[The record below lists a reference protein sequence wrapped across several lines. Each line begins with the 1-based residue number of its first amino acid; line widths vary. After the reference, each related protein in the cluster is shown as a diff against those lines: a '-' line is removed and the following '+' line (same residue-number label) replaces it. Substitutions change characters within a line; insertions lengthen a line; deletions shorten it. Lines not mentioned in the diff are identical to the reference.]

1 MGMGGERRTWVRSHA
16 AGPRITSNSDALQA
30 ENYLLRQEVL
40 RLRQQLDRRESRPP
54 AAEAWS
60 RRSPVTS
67 GAAPAQA
74 ATPNYAT
81 PNYAAANS
89 AAAKSAAVITA
100 DQVRRW
106 GEAMTRHR
114 RWHQLRVGAIAWH
127 SPQGRASAPGRG
139 LKGLIDQLL
148 GAPSDTAA
156 AFEQQLERRWPG
168 LGEYLRGALQG
179 PASKARLAVRAA
191 FAMLGPTAAIRLDVE
206 PLAVVELM
214 IEAINAL
221 EVEADAAQ
229 TQRSWTQQPPRQ
241 QRPQAR
247 AQATPQDRDSDQ
259 EPWGPGRRR
268 APSNNASQGAS
279 QGAASGPAAGAGRS
293 GAGRSGGSRRTTG
306 AGQERPGTRP
316 SGADP
321 TGAGPTGASAAGQP
335 GAGSAQAETGQGRST
350 SGSRR
355 STDTPPPSGGGSGSS
370 SSGGSGGDRRQLAAL
385 ETLGLAWGASRA
397 SIKAAHR
404 RLVKQHHP
412 DMGGDA
418 ESFRLVNDAYQLLI
432 A

>member
-1 MGMGGERRTWVRSHA
+1 LPQQFCPSGAIEIVMAMGMGGERRSWVRSQA

-40 RLRQQLDRRESRPP
+40 RLRQQLDRRETRPP

-67 GAAPAQA
+67 GAAPAPTQA
-74 ATPNYAT
+74 AS
-81 PNYAAANS
+81 ANS
-89 AAAKSAAVITA
+89 APAITA

-148 GAPSDTAA
+148 GAPADTAA

-168 LGEYLRGALQG
+168 LGEVLRGALQG
-179 PASKARLAVRAA
+179 PSSKARLAVRAA
-191 FAMLGPTAAIRLDVE
+191 FAMLGPAAAIRLDVE
-206 PLAVVELM
+206 PLAVVELL

-241 QRPQAR
+241 QS
-247 AQATPQDRDSDQ
+247 PQDRGEETAQDRERAQD
-259 EPWGPGRRR
+259 PWGPGRRR
-268 APSNNASQGAS
+268 APSNNASPGAS
-279 QGAASGPAAGAGRS
+279 RGAASGPAAGAARS
-293 GAGRSGGSRRTTG
+293 GASRSGGNRRTTG
-306 AGQERPGTRP
+306 AGQERPGTRS
-316 SGADP
+316 SGAGP
-321 TGAGPTGASAAGQP
+321 TGAGPTGASAAGQH
-335 GAGSAQAETGQGRST
+335 S
-350 SGSRR
+350 SGS
-355 STDTPPPSGGGSGSS
+355 
-370 SSGGSGGDRRQLAAL
+370 GSGGDRRQLAAL

>member
-1 MGMGGERRTWVRSHA
+1 MAMGRGGERRTWVRSHA
-16 AGPRITSNSDALQA
+16 AGPRVTSNSDALQA

-60 RRSPVTS
+60 RRSPVTR
-67 GAAPAQA
+67 GAAPDPASTTA
-74 ATPNYAT
+74 P
-81 PNYAAANS
+81 AANS
-89 AAAKSAAVITA
+89 DQAITA
-100 DQVRRW
+100 EQVRRW

-114 RWHQLRVGAIAWH
+114 RWHQLRVGTSAWQ
-127 SPQGRASAPGRG
+127 SPQGRSSSPGRG

-148 GAPSDTAA
+148 GAAA
-156 AFEQQLERRWPG
+156 DSAVAFEQQLERRWPG
-168 LGEYLRGALQG
+168 LGQRLRGSLQG
-179 PASKARLAVRAA
+179 TASKARMAVRAA
-191 FAMLGPTAAIRLDVE
+191 FAMLGPAAAARLDLE
-206 PLAVVELM
+206 PLAVVELL
-214 IEAINAL
+214 IDAINAL

-241 QRPQAR
+241 QSHPQRGHGRPQGPDR
-247 AQATPQDRDSDQ
+247 TQD
-259 EPWGPGRRR
+259 PWGPGPSSRAASGGASRR
-268 APSNNASQGAS
+268 APSGA
-279 QGAASGPAAGAGRS
+279 AAGAGRS
-293 GAGRSGGSRRTTG
+293 GANRRTTG
-306 AGQERPGTRP
+306 SGQERPETWASRSDTDGT
-316 SGADP
+316 
-321 TGAGPTGASAAGQP
+321 SAAGQT
-335 GAGSAQAETGQGRST
+335 GAGSTRDDTGRAKSPG
-350 SGSRR
+350 GSRH
-355 STDTPPPSGGGSGSS
+355 STDTPSPGGG
-370 SSGGSGGDRRQLAAL
+370 GGDRRQLAAL

>member
-1 MGMGGERRTWVRSHA
+1 MATGMGGERRTWVRSHA

-67 GAAPAQA
+67 GAAPAPAPAQPPA
-74 ATPNYAT
+74 PA
-81 PNYAAANS
+81 S
-89 AAAKSAAVITA
+89 AAAPAAAPAITP

-114 RWHQLRVGAIAWH
+114 RWHQLRVGAIAWQ
-127 SPQGRASAPGRG
+127 SPHGRSSSPGRG

-148 GAPSDTAA
+148 GGPADTAA
-156 AFEQQLERRWPG
+156 AFEHQLEHRWPG
-168 LGEYLRGALQG
+168 LAEDLRGALQG
-179 PASKARLAVRAA
+179 PSSKARLAVRAA
-191 FAMLGPTAAIRLDVE
+191 FAMLGPAAAARLDLE
-206 PLAVVELM
+206 PLAVVERLM
-214 IEAINAL
+214 AATSAL

-229 TQRSWTQQPPRQ
+229 TQRSWTQPPPRQ
-241 QRPQAR
+241 QGPQDRSQDR
-247 AQATPQDRDSDQ
+247 AQA
-259 EPWGPGRRR
+259 PWSQAHNRRT
-268 APSNNASQGAS
+268 ASGGASRGAS
-279 QGAASGPAAGAGRS
+279 QGSRPGPTAAVGADRS
-293 GAGRSGGSRRTTG
+293 DGSRRRTTG
-306 AGQERPGTRP
+306 AGQERPGTET
-316 SGADP
+316 S
-321 TGAGPTGASAAGQP
+321 
-335 GAGSAQAETGQGRST
+335 GAGSTQADPGQAKST
-350 SGSRR
+350 AGSRR
-355 STDTPPPSGGGSGSS
+355 TANTPPPSDSA
-370 SSGGSGGDRRQLAAL
+370 GDRRLLAAL
-385 ETLGLAWGASRA
+385 GTLGLAWGASRA
-397 SIKAAHR
+397 AIKAAHR

>member
-1 MGMGGERRTWVRSHA
+1 MAMGMGGERRSWVRSQA

-40 RLRQQLDRRESRPP
+40 RLRQQLDRRETRPP

-67 GAAPAQA
+67 GAAPAPA
-74 ATPNYAT
+74 
-81 PNYAAANS
+81 AAANS
-89 AAAKSAAVITA
+89 APAITA

-148 GAPSDTAA
+148 GAPADTAA

-168 LGEYLRGALQG
+168 LGEDLRGALQG
-179 PASKARLAVRAA
+179 PSSKARLAVRAA
-191 FAMLGPTAAIRLDVE
+191 FAMLGPAAAIRLDVE
-206 PLAVVELM
+206 PLAVVELL

-241 QRPQAR
+241 QS
-247 AQATPQDRDSDQ
+247 PQDRGEETAQDRDRTQ
-259 EPWGPGRRR
+259 DPWGPGRRR
-268 APSNNASQGAS
+268 APSNNASPGAS
-279 QGAASGPAAGAGRS
+279 RGAASGPAAGAGAARS
-293 GAGRSGGSRRTTG
+293 GASRSGGNRRTTG
-306 AGQERPGTRP
+306 AGQERPGTRSSGAGP
-316 SGADP
+316 TGADPTGADP
-321 TGAGPTGASAAGQP
+321 TGAGHTGASAAGK
-335 GAGSAQAETGQGRST
+335 
-350 SGSRR
+350 
-355 STDTPPPSGGGSGSS
+355 PPSG
-370 SSGGSGGDRRQLAAL
+370 GGSGGDRRQLAAL

>member
-1 MGMGGERRTWVRSHA
+1 MAMGMGGERRTWVRSHA

-74 ATPNYAT
+74 ATPNYAP
-81 PNYAAANS
+81 PNSAAANS
-89 AAAKSAAVITA
+89 AAAITA

-139 LKGLIDQLL
+139 LKGLIDPLL

-191 FAMLGPTAAIRLDVE
+191 FAMLGPTAASRLDVE
-206 PLAVVELM
+206 PLAVVELL
-214 IEAINAL
+214 IEAIGVL

-247 AQATPQDRDSDQ
+247 AQATAEDRDRAQD
-259 EPWGPGRRR
+259 PWGPGRRR
-268 APSNNASQGAS
+268 APSNSASQGAS
-279 QGAASGPAAGAGRS
+279 PGASRAAAPGPAAGTA
-293 GAGRSGGSRRTTG
+293 RSGGNRRTTG
-306 AGQERPGTRP
+306 AGKERPGTEAAGSDP
-316 SGADP
+316 KGADP
-321 TGAGPTGASAAGQP
+321 RGAGPTGASAAD
-335 GAGSAQAETGQGRST
+335 QAP
-350 SGSRR
+350 SGS
-355 STDTPPPSGGGSGSS
+355 GGS
-370 SSGGSGGDRRQLAAL
+370 SGTGSGGDRRQLAAL

>member
-1 MGMGGERRTWVRSHA
+1 MAMGMGGERRTWVRSHA

-67 GAAPAQA
+67 GAAPAAAQPPAPAQA
-74 ATPNYAT
+74 AAPA
-81 PNYAAANS
+81 PAAAPE
-89 AAAKSAAVITA
+89 ITA

-127 SPQGRASAPGRG
+127 SPHGRSSSPGRG

-148 GAPSDTAA
+148 GGPADSAT
-156 AFEQQLERRWPG
+156 AFEHQLERRWPG
-168 LGEYLRGALQG
+168 LAADLRGALQG
-179 PASKARLAVRAA
+179 PSSKARLAVRAA
-191 FAMLGPTAAIRLDVE
+191 FAMLGPATATRLDLE
-206 PLAVVELM
+206 PLAVVELLM
-214 IEAINAL
+214 TAIQAL

-241 QRPQAR
+241 QGPQERTQGR
-247 AQATPQDRDSDQ
+247 AQDPWSQDRN
-259 EPWGPGRRR
+259 RRT
-268 APSNNASQGAS
+268 PSSGASRGESQGS
-279 QGAASGPAAGAGRS
+279 RPGPTGAAGADRS
-293 GAGRSGGSRRTTG
+293 DGNRRRTTG
-306 AGQERPGTRP
+306 AGQERPGTET

-321 TGAGPTGASAAGQP
+321 NGARAAGQP
-335 GAGSAQAETGQGRST
+335 GAGSTQADPGQAKST
-350 SGSRR
+350 AGSRR
-355 STDTPPPSGGGSGSS
+355 STNTPPPSGSAA
-370 SSGGSGGDRRQLAAL
+370 DRRQLAAL

>member
-1 MGMGGERRTWVRSHA
+1 MAMGMGGERRTWVRSHA

-81 PNYAAANS
+81 ANYAPPNSAAANS
-89 AAAKSAAVITA
+89 AAAITA

-179 PASKARLAVRAA
+179 PASKPRLAVRAA
-191 FAMLGPTAAIRLDVE
+191 FAMLGPTAASRLDVE
-206 PLAVVELM
+206 PLAVVELL
-214 IEAINAL
+214 IEAIGVL

-247 AQATPQDRDSDQ
+247 AQATAEDRDRAQD
-259 EPWGPGRRR
+259 PWGPGRRR
-268 APSNNASQGAS
+268 APSNSASQGAS
-279 QGAASGPAAGAGRS
+279 PGASRAAAPGPAAGTA
-293 GAGRSGGSRRTTG
+293 RSGGNRRTTG
-306 AGQERPGTRP
+306 AGKERPGTEAAGSDP
-316 SGADP
+316 KGADP
-321 TGAGPTGASAAGQP
+321 RGAGPTGASAADQP
-335 GAGSAQAETGQGRST
+335 P
-350 SGSRR
+350 SG
-355 STDTPPPSGGGSGSS
+355 SGGGSSGGSG
-370 SSGGSGGDRRQLAAL
+370 GGSGGDRRQLAAL

>member
-1 MGMGGERRTWVRSHA
+1 MAMGMGGERRTWVRSHA

-74 ATPNYAT
+74 ATANYAT
-81 PNYAAANS
+81 PNYAPPNSAAANS
-89 AAAKSAAVITA
+89 AAVITT

-191 FAMLGPTAAIRLDVE
+191 FAMLGPTAASRLDVE
-206 PLAVVELM
+206 PLAVVELL
-214 IEAINAL
+214 IEAIGVL

-241 QRPQAR
+241 QRSQAR
-247 AQATPQDRDSDQ
+247 AQATPQDRDRAQD
-259 EPWGPGRRR
+259 PWGPGRRR
-268 APSNNASQGAS
+268 APSNSASQGANP
-279 QGAASGPAAGAGRS
+279 GANPRASRAAAPGPAAGTA
-293 GAGRSGGSRRTTG
+293 RSGGNRRTTG
-306 AGQERPGTRP
+306 AGKERPGTEAAG
-316 SGADP
+316 SDP
-321 TGAGPTGASAAGQP
+321 KGSDPKGSDPRGAGPNGASAADQ
-335 GAGSAQAETGQGRST
+335 
-350 SGSRR
+350 
-355 STDTPPPSGGGSGSS
+355 PPSGSGGSGGSG
-370 SSGGSGGDRRQLAAL
+370 GGSGGDRRQLAAL

>member
-74 ATPNYAT
+74 ATANYAT
-81 PNYAAANS
+81 ANYAPPNSAAANS
-89 AAAKSAAVITA
+89 AAAVTA

-191 FAMLGPTAAIRLDVE
+191 FAMLGPTAASRLDVE
-206 PLAVVELM
+206 PLAVVELL
-214 IEAINAL
+214 IEAIGVL

-247 AQATPQDRDSDQ
+247 AQATAEDRDRAQD
-259 EPWGPGRRR
+259 PWGPGRRR
-268 APSNNASQGAS
+268 APSNSASQGAS
-279 QGAASGPAAGAGRS
+279 PGASRAAAPGPAAGTA
-293 GAGRSGGSRRTTG
+293 RSGGNRRTTG
-306 AGQERPGTRP
+306 AGKERPGTEAA
-316 SGADP
+316 GADP
-321 TGAGPTGASAAGQP
+321 KGADPRGAGPTGASAADQ
-335 GAGSAQAETGQGRST
+335 
-350 SGSRR
+350 
-355 STDTPPPSGGGSGSS
+355 PPSGSGGSSSGGSG
-370 SSGGSGGDRRQLAAL
+370 GGSGGDRRQLAAL

>member
-191 FAMLGPTAAIRLDVE
+191 FAMLGPTAASRLDVE
-206 PLAVVELM
+206 PLAVVELL
-214 IEAINAL
+214 IEAIGVL

-241 QRPQAR
+241 QRSQAR
-247 AQATPQDRDSDQ
+247 AQATPQDRDRAQD
-259 EPWGPGRRR
+259 PWGPGRRR
-268 APSNNASQGAS
+268 APSNSASQGAS
-279 QGAASGPAAGAGRS
+279 PGANPRASRAAAPGPAAGTA
-293 GAGRSGGSRRTTG
+293 RSGGNRRTTG
-306 AGQERPGTRP
+306 AGKERPGTETAGSDPKGADPR
-316 SGADP
+316 GADP
-321 TGAGPTGASAAGQP
+321 TGASAADQP
-335 GAGSAQAETGQGRST
+335 P
-350 SGSRR
+350 SGSGG
-355 STDTPPPSGGGSGSS
+355 SGGGGSGSGGGGGGG
-370 SSGGSGGDRRQLAAL
+370 SGGGGGGDRRQLAAL

>member
-1 MGMGGERRTWVRSHA
+1 MAMGMGGERRSWVRSQA

-40 RLRQQLDRRESRPP
+40 RLRQQLDRRETRPP

-67 GAAPAQA
+67 GAAPAPTQA
-74 ATPNYAT
+74 AS
-81 PNYAAANS
+81 ANS
-89 AAAKSAAVITA
+89 APAITA

-148 GAPSDTAA
+148 GAPADTAA

-168 LGEYLRGALQG
+168 LGEVLRGALQG
-179 PASKARLAVRAA
+179 PSSKARLAVRAA
-191 FAMLGPTAAIRLDVE
+191 FAMLGPAAAIRLDVE
-206 PLAVVELM
+206 PLAVVELL

-241 QRPQAR
+241 QS
-247 AQATPQDRDSDQ
+247 PQDRGEETAQDRERAQD
-259 EPWGPGRRR
+259 PWGPGRRR
-268 APSNNASQGAS
+268 APSNNASPGAS
-279 QGAASGPAAGAGRS
+279 RGAASGPAAGAARS
-293 GAGRSGGSRRTTG
+293 GASRSGGNRRTTG
-306 AGQERPGTRP
+306 AGQERPGTRS
-316 SGADP
+316 SGAGP
-321 TGAGPTGASAAGQP
+321 TGAGPTGASAAGQH
-335 GAGSAQAETGQGRST
+335 S
-350 SGSRR
+350 SGS
-355 STDTPPPSGGGSGSS
+355 
-370 SSGGSGGDRRQLAAL
+370 GSGGDRRQLAAL

>member
-1 MGMGGERRTWVRSHA
+1 MGMGGERRSWVRSQA

-40 RLRQQLDRRESRPP
+40 RLRQQLDRRETRPP

-67 GAAPAQA
+67 GAAPAPTPTQA
-74 ATPNYAT
+74 AS
-81 PNYAAANS
+81 ANS
-89 AAAKSAAVITA
+89 APAITA

-148 GAPSDTAA
+148 GAPADTAA

-168 LGEYLRGALQG
+168 LGEVLRGALQG
-179 PASKARLAVRAA
+179 PSSKARLAVRAA
-191 FAMLGPTAAIRLDVE
+191 FAMLGPAAAIRLDVE
-206 PLAVVELM
+206 PLAVVELL

-241 QRPQAR
+241 QS
-247 AQATPQDRDSDQ
+247 PQDRGEETAQDRDRTQ
-259 EPWGPGRRR
+259 DPWGPGRRR
-268 APSNNASQGAS
+268 APSNNASPGAS
-279 QGAASGPAAGAGRS
+279 RGAASGPAAGAARS
-293 GAGRSGGSRRTTG
+293 GASRSGGNRRTTG
-306 AGQERPGTRP
+306 AGQERPGTRSSGAGP
-316 SGADP
+316 TGAGPTGADP
-321 TGAGPTGASAAGQP
+321 TGAGPTGARAAGQP
-335 GAGSAQAETGQGRST
+335 PRGS
-350 SGSRR
+350 
-355 STDTPPPSGGGSGSS
+355 
-370 SSGGSGGDRRQLAAL
+370 GSGGDSRQLAAL